1 MTIKIR
7 EKIFLRMKELGVK
20 NRAVCVDLNFKEQ
33 NFSAFL
39 NGRRTLPYEDLEKLC
54 MYLGL
59 TLMPKE
65 QNEEVEHESYNE

>member
-1 MTIKIR
+1 MVITIR

-20 NRAVCVDLNFKEQ
+20 NRAVCTDLNIKEQ

-39 NGRRTLPYEDLEKLC
+39 NGRRNIPYEDLEKLC

-59 TLMPKE
+59 TLESKE
-65 QNEEVEHESYNE
+65 E

>member
-1 MTIKIR
+1 MNIR
-7 EKIFLRMKELGVK
+7 ETITNRIKRLGVK

-39 NGRRTLPYEDLEKLC
+39 NGRRTLPYDDLEKLC

-59 TLMPKE
+59 TLESKE
-65 QNEEVEHESYNE
+65 KEE